1 MTVVVD
7 SDDWIAVA
15 EVAAS
20 FTLAVVTAATDSLSF
35 RRLSSILPF
44 SPPAGSFNVMI
55 DDGVE
60 DVTVVVVDDV
70 DVDTVILF
78 PVVFSFVTDLRLFVF
93 GIVAVIVLFV
103 SMFVLLVLLLLLL
116 FVPLPNDEGAKSA
129 MRAVVGLR
137 IVDVPQTL
145 GCEVTN
151 HGGLGRDVV
160 VDD

>member
-1 MTVVVD
+1 M
-7 SDDWIAVA
+7 AVA

-20 FTLAVVTAATDSLSF
+20 FTLAVVTAATDSLSL
-35 RRLSSILPF
+35 RRFKKSSILPY

-93 GIVAVIVLFV
+93 VIVAVIVLFV
-103 SMFVLLVLLLLLL
+103 SMFALLVLLLLL